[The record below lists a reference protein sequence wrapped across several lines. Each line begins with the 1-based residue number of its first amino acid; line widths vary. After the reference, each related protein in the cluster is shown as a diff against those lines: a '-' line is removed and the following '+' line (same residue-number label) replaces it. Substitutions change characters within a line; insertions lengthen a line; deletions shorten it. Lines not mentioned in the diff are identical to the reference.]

1 MASADFEGEGQG
13 LLNLLKAVGLTQTT
27 SEGRRLVEQ
36 GGVALNDN
44 AVSDVHYAVTTAD
57 FADGQ
62 LKIRKGKKKYHIIK
76 LV

>member
-1 MASADFEGEGQG
+1 MSQ
-13 LLNLLKAVGLTQTT
+13 
-27 SEGRRLVEQ
+27 
-36 GGVALNDN
+36 NDN